1 MVPIR
6 LPPSLPSLSSRSS
19 AQCGRQRLR
28 TGRALEAAECNPDLG
43 RCPDPNAQQWVL
55 LTSDHSL
62 LCRTALQRAG
72 GGGRWGGALS
82 NLPIYR
88 QNTGLFG
95 PYASCDML
103 QFHL

>member
-6 LPPSLPSLSSRSS
+6 LPPSLPSPSSRSS
-19 AQCGRQRLR
+19 AQCGGQRLR

-72 GGGRWGGALS
+72 GGEVGGCPLKSA
-82 NLPIYR
+82 
-88 QNTGLFG
+88 
-95 PYASCDML
+95 
-103 QFHL
+103 HL